1 MSNKISVITVVFND
15 AANIRATIESFFS
28 QTWEDK
34 EYIVIDG
41 GSTDGT
47 AEIIKE
53 YAPRLAYW
61 CSEKDN
67 GIYDAMNKGII
78 HATGDWINILNCGD
92 IYADNNVLENV
103 FSDNSINGYDVL
115 YGDSI
120 EMSDSNSKVIK
131 ANANTKLLEYS
142 PLFRHGSSFIKTEI
156 HKKYLYQTELK
167 ARLGYALDW
176 KMLYDLFDSG
186 YKFKKVDVIIEAY
199 QKEGVSN
206 HQIKNLWYNYL
217 ITSKGKFSLG
227 KFVFLSKAI
236 LFSVLK
242 NSAVYRYARAFIL
255 ETMVNDVAS
264 MWAFWTIRRAIL
276 KMVGMK
282 IGKGSFVMK
291 KNYFINANLV
301 KIGEYSHINRDCLVD
316 ARGKIVI
323 GNSVSISHRVSL
335 LTGSHDM
342 DSPNFQGRFEP
353 IVISDYAW
361 IGANA
366 TILQGVKIGKAAVV
380 CAGAVVTKDVDDY
393 CVVAGIPAKT
403 IRHRTQDLNYKCK
416 WNTPL
421 T

>member
-1 MSNKISVITVVFND
+1 MSNKISVITVVYND
-15 AANIRATIESFFS
+15 VANIRATIESFFS

-92 IYADNNVLENV
+92 RYADEDVFKKI
-103 FSDNSINGYDVL
+103 FSDNAICNYDVL

-120 EMSDSNSKVIK
+120 ELSESNSKVIK
-131 ANANTKLLEYS
+131 ANSNTKLLEYS
-142 PLFRHGSSFIKTEI
+142 PLFRHGSSFIKAET
-156 HKKYLYQTELK
+156 HKNRLYQTELK

-176 KMLYDLFDSG
+176 EMLYDLFDSG

-227 KFVFLSKAI
+227 KFTFMSKAI

-255 ETMVNDVAS
+255 ETMVNDVAP

-276 KMVGMK
+276 KMAGME
-282 IGKGSFVMK
+282 IGKGSFIMK

-342 DSPNFQGRFEP
+342 DSPNFQGKFEP
-353 IVISDYAW
+353 IVINDYAW

-366 TILQGVKIGKAAVV
+366 TILQGVKIGKGAVV

-393 CVVAGIPAKT
+393 CVVAGMPAKT
-403 IRHRTQDLNYKCK
+403 IRHRTKDLNYKCK